1 MSQIKI
7 GAVLN
12 WTRVIMSM
20 GIGFLLSPFI
30 LSHLG
35 RAEFGIYSIAGTIVG
50 WLAMCDFGLT
60 ASTTK
65 FISEYQARNDAEGE
79 AHYLGNVAAL
89 FSCIGVV
96 VLLLGLGIY
105 PFLGNIFDKFTEE
118 ELGIYKVLYLMTL
131 FNTAF
136 MFPTR
141 ALSGISAARQKYIVP
156 GIVVLITSVLN
167 TIIIVVVL
175 HMGYKSIVLM
185 SCNIFFGVL
194 CLAWNVYYCF
204 GMLKARMSWNGWDFP
219 LCRAMF
225 AFSFWMFLDQLI
237 NIFNNGCG
245 NVIMGMT
252 CGANDIAVY
261 SYGQHM
267 MNIYFSATCCVAGLF
282 LPRVVKVVQTSNDSQ
297 ELTRMWI
304 RVGRV
309 QIMLMGIMLS
319 GVLFFG
325 RTFFHL
331 WIGDTM
337 GDSTDVSWL
346 VAVML
351 MAAITI
357 PESQCLG
364 WQILQ
369 ARNVMRLRVQVMF
382 VVALCGL
389 ILGYVLASYFGA
401 VGLAVATMISVLVG
415 QVGFMN
421 YQYKT
426 KVGLDVKRFACECA
440 EGLFIPALLS
450 AAVGYGLSLVLTAH
464 QSWWS
469 FVAVAGVYSLVYG
482 VLFLN
487 FYARRDEQNML
498 PTALTRFLCFRKDK

>member
-1 MSQIKI
+1 MSQIKL

-12 WTRVIMSM
+12 WTRMLFGM
-20 GIGFLLSPFI
+20 GVGFLLSPFI

-50 WLAMCDFGLT
+50 WLTLCDFGLT
-60 ASTTK
+60 ASSTK
-65 FISEYQARNDAEGE
+65 FISEYQARKDAEGE
-79 AHYLGNVAAL
+79 AHYLGNVAVL
-89 FSCIGVV
+89 FSCIGFV
-96 VLLLGLGIY
+96 VLLLGLCIY

-118 ELGIYKVLYLMTL
+118 ELGIYKVLYLLTL
-131 FNTAF
+131 FNTSF
-136 MFPTR
+136 MFPART
-141 ALSGISAARQKYIVP
+141 LSGISAARQKYIIPGCVALITSVTSSI
-156 GIVVLITSVLN
+156 GIVVLLS
-167 TIIIVVVL
+167 
-175 HMGYKSIVLM
+175 MGYKSIALVSL
-185 SCNIFFGVL
+185 SIVTGLLTLCWNI
-194 CLAWNVYYCF
+194 YYCF
-204 GMLKARMSWNGWDFP
+204 GLLKARISWNGLDVP
-219 LCRAMF
+219 LCKSMF
-225 AFSFWMFLDQLI
+225 AFSFWMFLDHLI
-237 NIFNNGCG
+237 NIFNKGCG

-252 CGANDIAVY
+252 CGANEIAVY

-319 GVLFFG
+319 GALFFG

-331 WIGDTM
+331 WIGDIM
-337 GDSTDVSWL
+337 GDSTEISWL
-346 VAVML
+346 VAVMM

-357 PESQCLG
+357 PECQCLG

-369 ARNVMRLRVQVMF
+369 ARNVMKLRVQVLF
-382 VVALCGL
+382 VVALLGL
-389 ILGYVLASYFGA
+389 ILGYILASYLGA
-401 VGLAVATMISVLVG
+401 LGLAIATTLSVLVG
-415 QVGFMN
+415 QVAFMN

-440 EGLFIPALLS
+440 EGLFIPVLLS
-450 AAVGYGLSLVLTAH
+450 AGVGYGLSLFLTAH
-464 QSWWS
+464 QSWWT
-469 FVAVAGVYSLVYG
+469 FVAVAGVYSVVYG
-482 VLFLN
+482 GLFLN

-498 PTALTRFLCFRKDK
+498 PSVLTRFLCFREGK